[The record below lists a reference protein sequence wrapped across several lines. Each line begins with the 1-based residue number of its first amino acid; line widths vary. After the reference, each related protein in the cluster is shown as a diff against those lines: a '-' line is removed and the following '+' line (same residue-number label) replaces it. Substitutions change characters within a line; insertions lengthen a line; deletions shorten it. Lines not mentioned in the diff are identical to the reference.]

1 MAEAAIPVEDKSTG
15 FIRGLGL
22 LDSTMLVAGSMI
34 GSGIF
39 LVSADIA
46 RQVGSPG
53 WLLLVWVVTGLLT
66 IAGALSYGELAAMMP
81 RAGGMYIYL
90 REAFS
95 PLWGF
100 LYGWTFFMVIQAGGI
115 AAVAVGFASYFGE
128 IVEPVSSNSWIIG
141 PINISRNYA
150 ISLSWPQFVAILL
163 IIFLTFINTRGLRL
177 AKLVQNV
184 FTSAKTLAL
193 LGLILICVI
202 LSNADAVA
210 RNFGDM
216 WTPRGVSDISS
227 GLSFIPTVSAASSTF
242 GLFVAFCAAQVGSVF
257 AADGWYFITFTAG
270 EVRNPKRNIPL
281 SLVAGTVLV
290 ISLYL
295 LANVAYLVTLP
306 IEGNPQKLAAIK
318 QADEFKNDPLVQ
330 ADPDKVVLIQTAE
343 KDRIDP
349 LVLGIQNA
357 AADRVATA
365 SLNVTLGTVGAV
377 LMAIAIMISTFGA
390 NNGIILGGARVFYTM
405 ARDGLFF
412 RGAGTLNKNHVPA
425 IALLLQCIWSCILV
439 LPRTRL
445 YNDKDGSPIMNAATG
460 MQEYGSLYNN
470 LLDYT
475 VFAILIFFVL
485 TIIALF
491 VLRFKRPDAERPYR
505 AFGYPIVPAIYIIV
519 ATTIAVVLLLYKTQ
533 TTWPGLVI
541 VLTGIPIY
549 FIWRKINKPMAEAE
563 DAASS

>member
-1 MAEAAIPVEDKSTG
+1 MAEAAIDVEDKSKG

-22 LDSTMLVAGSMI
+22 LDSTMIVAGSMI

-66 IAGALSYGELAAMMP
+66 IVGALSYGELAAMMP
-81 RAGGMYIYL
+81 RAGGVYVYL

-100 LYGWTFFMVIQAGGI
+100 LYGWTFFLVIQAGGI
-115 AAVAVGFASYFGE
+115 AAVAVGFASYLGE
-128 IVEPVSSNSWIIG
+128 IVEPVSSNSWIIK
-141 PINISRNYA
+141 PVNISRDYA
-150 ISLSWPQFVAILL
+150 ISLSWPQFVAMLL
-163 IIFLTFINTRGLRL
+163 IILLTFINTRGLRF

-184 FTSAKTLAL
+184 FTSAKTLGL
-193 LGLILICVI
+193 VGLILICVI
-202 LSNADAVA
+202 LYNSDAVA
-210 RNFGDM
+210 RNFGDL

-227 GLSFIPTVSAASSTF
+227 GLKGIPTVSAAGGAF
-242 GLFVAFCAAQVGSVF
+242 GLFIAFCAAQVGSVF
-257 AADGWYFITFTAG
+257 AADGWYYITFTAG

-281 SLVAGTVLV
+281 SLVCGTVLV
-290 ISLYL
+290 ISLYM

-306 IEGNPQKLAAIK
+306 IEGDPQKLAAIK
-318 QADEFKNDPLVQ
+318 QADEFKDDPLVQ
-330 ADPDKVVLIQTAE
+330 ADPDKVALIRTAE
-343 KDRIDP
+343 EDRIAP
-349 LVLGIQNA
+349 RVLGIQNA

-365 SLNVTLGTVGAV
+365 SLNVTLGKAGAV

-412 RGAGTLNKNHVPA
+412 RPAGRLNKNHVPG
-425 IALLLQCIWSCILV
+425 IALLLQCVWSCLLV

-445 YNDKDGSPIMNAATG
+445 YGEDGSPLIDSATG
-460 MQEYGSLYNN
+460 MQSYGSLYNN

-475 VFAILIFFVL
+475 VFAILVFFVL
-485 TIIALF
+485 TIAALF

-505 AFGYPIVPAIYIIV
+505 AFGYPVVPAIYII
-519 ATTIAVVLLLYKTQ
+519 AASTIAVVLLLYKTQ

-541 VLTGIPIY
+541 VMTGIPVY
-549 FIWRKINKPMAEAE
+549 FIWRKVNKPMAGAE
-563 DAASS
+563 GAGLP

>member
-53 WLLLVWVVTGLLT
+53 WLLVVWVVTGLLT

-128 IVEPVSSNSWIIG
+128 IVEPVSSNSWIIR

-150 ISLSWPQFVAILL
+150 ISLSWPQFVAIVL
-163 IIFLTFINTRGLRL
+163 IIFLTFINARGLRL

-210 RNFGDM
+210 RNFGDL
-216 WTPRGVSDISS
+216 WTPRGASDISS
-227 GLSFIPTVSAASSTF
+227 GLSFIPTVSAASGTF

-257 AADGWYFITFTAG
+257 AADGWHYITFTAG

-306 IEGNPQKLAAIK
+306 LEGNPQKLAAIK
-318 QADEFKNDPLVQ
+318 QADEFKNDPLIQ
-330 ADPDKVVLIQTAE
+330 ADPDKVVLIETAG

-349 LVLGIQNA
+349 SVLGIQNA

-412 RGAGTLNKNHVPA
+412 RSAGKLNKNHVPA
-425 IALLLQCIWSCILV
+425 TSLLLQCIWSCILV

-445 YNDKDGSPIMNAATG
+445 YNEDGSPLMDTATG
-460 MQEYGSLYNN
+460 LQSYGSLYNN

-485 TIIALF
+485 NIVALF

-505 AFGYPIVPAIYIIV
+505 AFGYPIVPGIYIIA

-541 VLTGIPIY
+541 VLTGIPVY
-549 FIWRKINKPMAEAE
+549 FIWRKINKPMTEAE
-563 DAASS
+563 DAVAP

>member
-1 MAEAAIPVEDKSTG
+1 MAEPTTVVEDKKTG

-22 LDSTMLVAGSMI
+22 LDSTMIVAGSMI

-66 IAGALSYGELAAMMP
+66 VAGALSYGELAAMMP
-81 RAGGMYIYL
+81 KAGGVYVYL

-100 LYGWTFFMVIQAGGI
+100 LYGWTFFMVIQAGGL
-115 AAVAVGFASYFGE
+115 AAVAVGFASYLGE
-128 IVEPVSSNSWIIG
+128 IVPQVSSSSWLIK
-141 PINISRNYA
+141 PIDISKNYA
-150 ISLSWPQFVAILL
+150 VSLSWPQFVAILL
-163 IIFLTFINTRGLRL
+163 LVFLTFINTRGLRF

-193 LGLILICVI
+193 IGLILVCVI
-202 LSNADAVA
+202 LFNADAVA
-210 RNFGDM
+210 RNFGNL
-216 WTPRGVSDISS
+216 WTPRNASDIQS
-227 GLSFIPTVSAASSTF
+227 GLGFIPTVSAASGTF
-242 GLFVAFCAAQVGSVF
+242 GLFIAFCAAQVGSIF
-257 AADGWYFITFTAG
+257 AADGWYYITFTAG

-306 IEGNPQKLAAIK
+306 LEGNPQKLAAIK

-330 ADPDKVVLIQTAE
+330 ADPDKVALIQTAE

-357 AADRVATA
+357 AGDRVATA
-365 SLNVTLGTVGAV
+365 SLNVTLGGVGAV

-390 NNGIILGGARVFYTM
+390 NNGLILAGARVFYTM

-412 RGAGTLNKNHVPA
+412 RPAGKLNRNHVPG
-425 IALLLQCIWSCILV
+425 IALLLQCVWSCVLV

-445 YNDKDGSPIMNAATG
+445 YNEDGSPLMDAATG
-460 MQEYGSLYNN
+460 MQAYGSLYNN
-470 LLDYT
+470 LLDYV

-485 TIIALF
+485 TITALF

-505 AFGYPIVPAIYIIV
+505 AFGYPIVPAIYII
-519 ATTIAVVLLLYKTQ
+519 AAATIAIVLLLYKTQ

-549 FIWRKINKPMAEAE
+549 FIWRKFNRPMTEPPLQE
-563 DAASS
+563 SD